1 MLPKYGHLMLK
12 GAFPDKVNPDIDFVD
27 EAVVQ
32 CYVSVVKILLWLL
45 VIFKW
50 LQVNFDVNTC
60 GGPYVLFLDS
70 VLCIVLVS

>member
-32 CYVSVVKILLWLL
+32 CYVSVVKILL
-45 VIFKW
+45 
-50 LQVNFDVNTC
+50 
-60 GGPYVLFLDS
+60 
-70 VLCIVLVS
+70 